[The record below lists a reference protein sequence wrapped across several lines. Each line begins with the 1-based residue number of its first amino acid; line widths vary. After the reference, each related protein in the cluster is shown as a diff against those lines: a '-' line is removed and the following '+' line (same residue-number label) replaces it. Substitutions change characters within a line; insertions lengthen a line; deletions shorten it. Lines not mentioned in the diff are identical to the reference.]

1 MSAEQTEHVNG
12 PLVELP
18 EELAGVFSAM
28 AIELAQAMNER
39 KVVIMLVDGEP
50 VHVHMCSPTF
60 EDTFRVISDAYEAC
74 LAHQIAQSPAGMI
87 Q

>member
-1 MSAEQTEHVNG
+1 
-12 PLVELP
+12 
-18 EELAGVFSAM
+18 
-28 AIELAQAMNER
+28 
-39 KVVIMLVDGEP
+39 MLVDGEP
-50 VHVHMCSPTF
+50 VHVHMFSPTF

>member
-28 AIELAQAMNER
+28 AIDLAQAMNER
-39 KVVIMLVDGEP
+39 RVVVLLIDGEP
-50 VHVHMCSPTF
+50 TQVHMFSPSF
-60 EDTFRVISDAYEAC
+60 EDTFKVISDAYDAC